1 VISNFVTSST
11 TTDPVISAGDLTVS
25 KSGQVICRLAEFTV
39 FPGERLGI
47 GGANGSGKS
56 TLLRVLGGLERDFTG
71 TCRIDIP
78 PRDRVFVHQTPYLLR
93 GTVLHNV
100 AYGLAARSV
109 ERSER
114 RRIALDWLARLGI
127 ADLAG
132 RRVDSLSGGE
142 GRRVALAR
150 ACVLRP
156 KLLLLD
162 EPLADLDESGTRCV
176 GEALAELSDATVLIA
191 SPIPLPDG
199 LVARWVEL
207 GC

>member
-1 VISNFVTSST
+1 MISNSVTSRT
-11 TTDPVISAGDLTVS
+11 TTDPVISAANLTIS
-25 KSGQVICRLAEFTV
+25 KSDHVICRLAEFTV
-39 FPGERLGI
+39 FPGERIGI

-56 TLLRVLGGLERDFTG
+56 TLLRVLGGLERGFTG
-71 TCRIDIP
+71 TCRIDTP

-100 AYGLAARSV
+100 AYGLACRSV
-109 ERSER
+109 KRSER
-114 RRIALDWLARLGI
+114 RRIALDWLARMDI

-132 RRVDSLSGGE
+132 RRVDDLSGGE

-162 EPLADLDESGTRCV
+162 EPLAELDASGAGCV
-176 GEALAELSDATVLIA
+176 GEALAELTDATVVVA

-199 LVARWVEL
+199 LVSRWVKL